1 MEIVTASKS
10 FLLEAAKSFFHF
22 SFPFTPPQLLP
33 LVHDPASSDLES
45 SPNLG
50 WQRWPCG
57 IGSLLLLFFGTGLV
71 LALAFEG
78 SGVCDLKLHFQSCIA
93 LGSEVLWDGS
103 IIEYGNP
110 QTGVLYLL
118 TGGGLSLH
126 AVHPNGRL

>member
-1 MEIVTASKS
+1 METVTASKS
-10 FLLEAAKSFFHF
+10 FLLKAAKAFFRF
-22 SFPFTPPQLLP
+22 SFLFTPPQLLP
-33 LVHDPASSDLES
+33 LVCDPASLDLES

-50 WQRWPCG
+50 WQRWPCS
-57 IGSLLLLFFGTGLV
+57 IGSLPLLFFGTGLV
-71 LALAFEG
+71 LALASEG

-103 IIEYGNP
+103 IVEYGNA

-118 TGGGLSLH
+118 TGGVLFLH